1 MTKRGLI
8 LYLMGILVNFF
19 GFFISHFVSGNL
31 LGAWDV
37 FPLVGGLLLFYVDI
51 LAFACL
57 AFVLMSIVKK
67 FELSNKKLIVI
78 AVLMSIIG
86 SLLRRF
92 DFGICCKSHF
102 RQFIGT
108 TGGFTAFP
116 LFNWFIFPIV
126 GYVWC
131 QYFIRARTSQD
142 SLCYGRFA

>member
-1 MTKRGLI
+1 MI
-8 LYLMGILVNFF
+8 LYLIGVLVNFF
-19 GFFISHFVSGNL
+19 EFFIPHFVSGNF

-37 FPLVGGLLLFYVDI
+37 FPLVGGLLLFCVDI

-57 AFVLMSIVKK
+57 AFVLMGIVKK

-86 SLLRRF
+86 SLLRGF
-92 DFGICCKSHF
+92 DFGINVVNLIF
-102 RQFIGT
+102 ANFIGT
-108 TGGFTAFP
+108 TGGFTAFS

-131 QYFIRARTSQD
+131 QYFIRARTS
-142 SLCYGRFA
+142 